1 MRAAFFIVGAGIARG
16 RDLGV
21 IDMRQIAP
29 TLAQLLGVSLSDG
42 TGGTNG
48 KNVPLNVAR

>member
-1 MRAAFFIVGAGIARG
+1 MRSAFMIQGKGIAEG

-29 TLAQLLGVSLSDG
+29 TLAQLLGLQLTAAKKAALDV
-42 TGGTNG
+42 N
-48 KNVPLNVAR
+48 